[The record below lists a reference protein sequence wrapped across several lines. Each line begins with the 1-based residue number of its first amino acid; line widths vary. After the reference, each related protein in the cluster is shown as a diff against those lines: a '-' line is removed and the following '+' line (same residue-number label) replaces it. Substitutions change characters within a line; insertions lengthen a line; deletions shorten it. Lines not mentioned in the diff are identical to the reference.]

1 MADHEDE
8 AQVDYD
14 APEEVELNP
23 DVTNRSVEGAED
35 NQSAGNGSNTYF
47 SKEERDAFKQTR

>member
-1 MADHEDE
+1 MADQDE

-14 APEEVELNP
+14 EAPEEVE
-23 DVTNRSVEGAED
+23 VNRSVEGAED
-35 NQSAGNGSNTYF
+35 QSAGNGSNTYF

>member
-8 AQVDYD
+8 AQLVDYE
-14 APEEVELNP
+14 APEEVEG
-23 DVTNRSVEGAED
+23 NRSVEGAED
-35 NQSAGNGSNTYF
+35 QSAGNGSNTYF